1 MTINCEQKSQQEA
14 LSHEEAYLQIYNR
27 RLGSTPSLKQ
37 SCSKKF
43 YLTTPLA
50 EVVSLTGEESE
61 VGLLAYSRTNARVR
75 ICEGSRTDHWVKSP
89 CLRWMRARH
98 PRGREEWRR
107 GARRARRGPVD
118 VVHHGPGRR
127 KRTCRRLGA
136 SPTKALRCAVSTERC
151 SSLLRGRCVED
162 RRQESEPTT
171 KKKTATW
178 SHC

>member
-1 MTINCEQKSQQEA
+1 MAHDSKLRGKTSQQEA
-14 LSHEEAYLQIYNR
+14 PSHEEAYLQICNR
-27 RLGSTPSLKQ
+27 RLSYTPSLKQ
-37 SCSKKF
+37 SCSQKF
-43 YLTTPLA
+43 YSTCLGYELRRSGIGSGP
-50 EVVSLTGEESE
+50 
-61 VGLLAYSRTNARVR
+61 AYSRTNARVR
-75 ICEGSRTDHWVKSP
+75 TCEGSRTDHGVKSP
-89 CLRWMRARH
+89 CLRSMRARH

-171 KKKTATW
+171 KKKTAT
-178 SHC
+178 